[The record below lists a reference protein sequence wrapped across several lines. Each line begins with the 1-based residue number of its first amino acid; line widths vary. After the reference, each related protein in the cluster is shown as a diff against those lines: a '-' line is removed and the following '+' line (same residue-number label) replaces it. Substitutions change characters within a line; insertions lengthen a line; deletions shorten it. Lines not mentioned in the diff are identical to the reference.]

1 MSGWKT
7 AGRPSVEPAGGYG
20 DPRKD
25 PRDDELTTN
34 LASIHAQLL
43 KMKLAENPALIGD
56 MLGELRLGA
65 NQLFSYLNIYID
77 ALSDMQQAY
86 ARKRQ
91 AIFEQRI
98 ALPKGS
104 PSGSEH
110 YAREMTRIEDA
121 DIKVVE
127 NRIQQIKNDY
137 ERYNGIC
144 IYLQSRMRE
153 FNTERIMQ

>member
-1 MSGWKT
+1 MSGWRT
-7 AGRPSVEPAGGYG
+7 AGRPTIEPQGGFG

-25 PRDDELTTN
+25 PRYVELTTN

-56 MLGELRLGA
+56 LLGDLRLGA

-91 AIFEQRI
+91 SIFEERI

-104 PSGSEH
+104 PTGSEH
-110 YAREMTRIEDA
+110 YAREMTRVEDS